1 MDMGNGKEDFPW
13 VGAKC
18 YVYGVNGLIVVKVP
32 KHGAE
37 NMNSSAKRLKYSC
50 VESLEIVSSDV
61 FVSRRE
67 ICEEVVRSDA
77 LEALA
82 SKDPPTVRPAA

>member
-13 VGAKC
+13 VGSNC
-18 YVYGVNGLIVVKVP
+18 YVYGVNALIVVKVP

-50 VESLEIVSSDV
+50 GESLEIVSSDG
-61 FVSRRE
+61 FVSRRK
-67 ICEEVVRSDA
+67 ICEEVGDA